1 MRPFNWLRLRRKGNM
16 RYLIIGNS
24 VAAVNAVEAIR
35 GADKG
40 GPITIVSDEEALN
53 YSRPLLSYYLGGRI
67 TEDRIAFRDKVFYE
81 KHKVDLILG
90 EKAIGLDTKKR
101 KVSLADGTRLPY
113 DRLLLS
119 VGGVP
124 IIPPI
129 DGLRHDT
136 MGVFTFIQ
144 LQEAK
149 RLIDYI
155 EQDSIQEAV
164 VLGAGLIGLKAIEG
178 LLERGVRVTVIE
190 LADRVLANTFDA
202 EASSIIEERLTAH
215 GCTVIKGDTIQKI
228 KTKGK
233 KVRQLILKSGKE
245 IPTTLLIVA
254 VGVRPNLALVK
265 GTPIKTDRGI
275 VVDEYMRTSEE
286 DVYAAGD
293 CAQGLDFLSKE
304 NAVIAIWPV
313 AARQGKV
320 AGLNMSGVET
330 PYPGLF
336 AMNSVQIMDIPTISF
351 GMTTPPE
358 GEGYEVLQNL
368 DRDKSAYKKIV
379 LRNDRVVGAILL
391 NAIERAGVYGMLV
404 REGIDVKEFKDQLLG
419 EEFGLLVLPKEFRKH
434 LVAGESFVA

>member
-1 MRPFNWLRLRRKGNM
+1 M

-24 VAAVNAVEAIR
+24 VAAVHCVGAIR
-35 GADKG
+35 GVDKEG
-40 GPITIVSDEEALN
+40 DITIVSDEEVLN

-67 TEDRIAFRDKVFYE
+67 TEDRLAFRDEAFYQR
-81 KHKVDLILG
+81 HKVDLILG
-90 EKAIGLDTKKR
+90 KKAAGLDTGKKR
-101 KVSLADGTRLPY
+101 VTMADGQVLPY
-113 DRLLLS
+113 DQLLIS

-124 IIPPI
+124 IVPPI
-129 DGLRHDT
+129 AGLRDDT
-136 MGVFTFIQ
+136 TGVFTFIQ

-190 LADRVLANTFDA
+190 LMDRILATTFDV

-215 GCTVIKGDTIQKI
+215 GCTVIKEDTIARVKTRGGKI
-228 KTKGK
+228 
-233 KVRQLILKSGKE
+233 RQLTLKSGRE
-245 IPTTLLIVA
+245 IPTSLLIVA

-265 GTPIKTDRGI
+265 GTSIKTDRGI
-275 VVDEYMRTSEE
+275 VVDEYMQTSEHA
-286 DVYAAGD
+286 VYAAGD

-313 AARQGKV
+313 AARQGRM
-320 AGLNMSGVET
+320 AGLNMSGVQT
-330 PYPGLF
+330 TYPGLF

-358 GEGYEVLQNL
+358 GEGYEVLHRL
-368 DRDKSAYKKIV
+368 DRVRSSYKKIV
-379 LRNDRVVGAILL
+379 LKADRVVGAILL
-391 NAIERAGVYGMLV
+391 NAIERAGVYGMLI

-419 EEFGLLVLPKEFRKH
+419 DAFGLLVLPKEFRKH

>member
-1 MRPFNWLRLRRKGNM
+1 M

-24 VAAVNAVEAIR
+24 VAAINAVEAIR
-35 GADKG
+35 GTDTEG
-40 GPITIVSDEEALN
+40 SITIISDEEALN

-67 TEDRIAFRDKVFYE
+67 TEDRLAFRDTVFYE

-90 EKAIGLDTKKR
+90 NRATGLDTQKR
-101 KVSLADGTRLPY
+101 QVSLADGARLPY

-124 IIPPI
+124 IVPPPI

-136 MGVFTFIQ
+136 TGVFTFIQ
-144 LQEAK
+144 LQEAQ
-149 RLIDYI
+149 RLINYI
-155 EQDSIQEAV
+155 ERESIQEAV

-202 EASSIIEERLTAH
+202 EASAMLEERLAAH
-215 GCTVIKGDTIQKI
+215 GCTVIKGDTIQQI

-233 KVRQLILKSGKE
+233 KVKQLILKSGTE
-245 IPTTLLIVA
+245 IPTFLLIVA

-265 GTPIKTDRGI
+265 GTTIKTDRGI
-275 VVDEYMRTSEE
+275 VVDEYMHTSAE

-320 AGLNMSGVET
+320 AGLNMSGSQT

-358 GEGYEVLQNL
+358 GEGYEVLQRV
-368 DRDKSAYKKIV
+368 DRAKRSYKKIV

-391 NAIERAGVYGMLV
+391 NAVERAGVYGMLI

-419 EEFGLLVLPKEFRKH
+419 DEFGLLVLPKEFRKH

>member
-1 MRPFNWLRLRRKGNM
+1 MH
-16 RYLIIGNS
+16 YLIIGNS

-35 GADKG
+35 GADKR
-40 GPITIVSDEEALN
+40 GPITICSDEDVLN
-53 YSRPLLSYYLGGRI
+53 YSRPLLSYYLGGRV
-67 TEDRIAFRDKVFYE
+67 TEDRLAFRDEAFYQ

-90 EKAIGLDTKKR
+90 KRATGLDTEKK
-101 KVSLADGTRLPY
+101 KVTLTDGTMLPY

-124 IIPPI
+124 IVPPI

-136 MGVFTFIQ
+136 TGVFTFIK

-155 EQDSIQEAV
+155 EQASIQEAV

-190 LADRVLANTFDA
+190 LMDRVLANTFDA
-202 EASSIIEERLTAH
+202 EASALIEERLAAH
-215 GCTVIKGDTIQKI
+215 GCTVIKGDTIQQI

-245 IPTTLLIVA
+245 IPTSLLIVA
-254 VGVRPNLALVK
+254 VGVRPNLELVN
-265 GTPIKTDRGI
+265 GTSIKTDRGI
-275 VVDEYMRTSEE
+275 LVDEFMKTSVP

-320 AGLNMSGVET
+320 AGLNMSGAET
-330 PYPGLF
+330 PYSGLF

-358 GEGYEVLQNL
+358 GGGYEVLQNL
-368 DRDKSAYKKIV
+368 DRGKSAYKKIV

-391 NAIERAGVYGMLV
+391 NAVERAGVYGMLI

-419 EEFGLLVLPKEFRKH
+419 EKFGLLVLPKEFRKH

>member
-1 MRPFNWLRLRRKGNM
+1 MRPLRWWRLRRKNNM

-24 VAAVNAVEAIR
+24 VAAVHAVEAIR
-35 GADKG
+35 GVDKESTV
-40 GPITIVSDEEALN
+40 TICSDEEVLN

-67 TEDRIAFRDKVFYE
+67 TEDRLAFRDEAFYQR
-81 KHKVDLILG
+81 HKVDLILG
-90 EKAIGLDTKKR
+90 KRATGLDTGKKR
-101 KVSLADGTRLPY
+101 VTLADEHVLPY
-113 DRLLLS
+113 DRLLIS

-124 IIPPI
+124 IVPPI
-129 DGLRHDT
+129 EGLRDDT

-155 EQDSIQEAV
+155 EQNSIQEAV

-190 LADRVLANTFDA
+190 LMDRILANTFDV
-202 EASSIIEERLTAH
+202 EASSIVEERLTAH

-254 VGVRPNLALVK
+254 VGVRPNLELVK
-265 GTPIKTDRGI
+265 GTTIKTDRGI
-275 VVDEYMRTSEE
+275 LVDGFMKTSEE
-286 DVYAAGD
+286 DIYAAGD

-320 AGLNMSGVET
+320 AGLNMSGIET

-358 GEGYEVLQNL
+358 GEGYEILQNL
-368 DRDKSAYKKIV
+368 DRRKSSYKKIV

-391 NAIERAGVYGMLV
+391 NAVERAGVYGMLI
-404 REGIDVKEFKDQLLG
+404 REGIDVKEFKDQLLSD
-419 EEFGLLVLPKEFRKH
+419 EFGLLVLPKEFRKH